1 MKKAGKIIAFL
12 IIISLLLVP
21 LAACNGEGEEES
33 TEVVLQLLQGPQ
45 GEQGPPGPQGPQGPQ
60 GPMGPQGA
68 PGPTGPQGPQGPIGP
83 RGPQGAKG
91 DQGDQGPKGD
101 KGDKGDQGDPGPGY
115 PNAVVGV
122 ADGYGLARGSEAV
135 TGSSLNI
142 VTGLA
147 TVVEC
152 VLTVESDAA
161 PGLNW
166 SAVSWDHGGAAGQ
179 IDIYVWKPTDA
190 TNPTLIAATV
200 PVQVS
205 WVAIGTP

>member
-152 VLTVESDAA
+152 VLTIKASGAA
-161 PGLNW
+161 DNW
-166 SAVSWDHGGAAGQ
+166 ALATWDDGAGAGQ
-179 IDIYVWKPTDA
+179 INIYVWEIDFAGTAIVACNTA
-190 TNPTLIAATV
+190 TT
-200 PVQVS
+200 VS